1 MRLYNVYGRL
11 ARKNVTKFKMDWD
24 KKSRSKI
31 QFQVKQFLKPFWSGH
46 VVFEEFPV
54 YGTRLKVD
62 ILNATRKIA
71 VEVQGQQHEKF
82 NPFFHQNRANFLK
95 SVKRDTQKY
104 DWLILNDFKVIEINY
119 DEVGSLSKNFFET
132 KYNCKL

>member
-1 MRLYNVYGRL
+1 MRLFNVYGRL
-11 ARKNVTKFKMDWD
+11 VHKNVTKFKMDWD

-31 QFQVKQFLKPFWSGH
+31 QFKVKQFLKPYWCGH

-71 VEVQGQQHEKF
+71 VEVQGQQHETL

-95 SVKRDTQKY
+95 SIKRDVKKFE
-104 DWLILNDFKVIEINY
+104 WLELNEFQVIEINY
-119 DEVGSLSKNFFET
+119 DEVEALDKNFFES